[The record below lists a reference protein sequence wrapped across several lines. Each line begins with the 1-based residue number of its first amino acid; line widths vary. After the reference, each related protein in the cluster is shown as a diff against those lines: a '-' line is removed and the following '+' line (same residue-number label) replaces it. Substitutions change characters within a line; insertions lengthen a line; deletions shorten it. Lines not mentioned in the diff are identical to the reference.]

1 MAVATGTVDEM
12 KESRGHDEGTA
23 VLRLRGQGV
32 AWTDV
37 DGEIVALD
45 EEAAVYLA
53 TNATGALLWRALVDG
68 ATREALADA
77 LAREYGIPAG
87 RAEADTD
94 AFLRALRDR
103 ALLEV

>member
-1 MAVATGTVDEM
+1 
-12 KESRGHDEGTA
+12 
-23 VLRLRGQGV
+23 LRGQGV

-53 TNATGALLWRALVDG
+53 ANQTGALLWRALADG
-68 ATREALADA
+68 ATRESLADT
-77 LAREYGIPAG
+77 LVRRYGIPLE
-87 RAEADTD
+87 RAQADTD
-94 AFLRALRDR
+94 AFLGALRER